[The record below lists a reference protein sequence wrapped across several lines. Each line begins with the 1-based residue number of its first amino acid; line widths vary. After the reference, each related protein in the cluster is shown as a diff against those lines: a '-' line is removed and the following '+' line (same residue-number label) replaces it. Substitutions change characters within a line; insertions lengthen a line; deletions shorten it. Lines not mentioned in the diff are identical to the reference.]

1 VRTQDTTIKEYFIK
15 MLNITNTKQRT
26 FNLEYDVI
34 EIHHNPNIKNRPYLI
49 RVFNYNSVDPDE
61 IRIDENELKNLYSI
75 LKENKLL

>member
-1 VRTQDTTIKEYFIK
+1 

>member
-1 VRTQDTTIKEYFIK
+1 
-15 MLNITNTKQRT
+15 MLNINSTKQRT
-26 FNLEYDVI
+26 FNLDYDII
-34 EIHHNPNIKNRPYLI
+34 EVHHNPNLKNKPYLI

>member
-1 VRTQDTTIKEYFIK
+1 

-49 RVFNYNSVDPDE
+49 RVFNYNSFDPDE